1 MQATVHIPANP
12 GKHPVLKPSCS
23 GFILTRTFLASPPA
37 GVFKLQ
43 IWETSDRKR
52 KSVMSDNKDDQDP
65 PSWQEAWAQGWICV
79 SPQGGSE
86 ACSERPCAQWGWS
99 KIRNLKQLLHG
110 CPHPLLFLSGSLR
123 RLQHDCAYEVNSSWA
138 RVPCKCHFPPRCVP
152 LELRP
157 SSEPVCPLS

>member
-65 PSWQEAWAQGWICV
+65 RVGRKPGPKDGFV
-79 SPQGGSE
+79 SVP
-86 ACSERPCAQWGWS
+86 
-99 KIRNLKQLLHG
+99 
-110 CPHPLLFLSGSLR
+110 
-123 RLQHDCAYEVNSSWA
+123 
-138 RVPCKCHFPPRCVP
+138 RVA
-152 LELRP
+152 LRP
-157 SSEPVCPLS
+157 APKGHVHRGMERD

>member
-1 MQATVHIPANP
+1 MQATVHIPANR
-12 GKHPVLKPSCS
+12 GKHPVLKPSCC

-43 IWETSDRKR
+43 IWEICDRKS

-86 ACSERPCAQWGWS
+86 ACPRRPCAQWGWS
-99 KIRNLKQLLHG
+99 EIRNLKQLLHG
-110 CPHPLLFLSGSLR
+110 CPHSLLFLSGFLR
-123 RLQHDCAYEVNSSWA
+123 RLQHDCAYEMNS
-138 RVPCKCHFPPRCVP
+138 
-152 LELRP
+152 L
-157 SSEPVCPLS
+157 